1 MTCRASA
8 PGWQRDAPQLA
19 QEKGTHSSIPLL
31 FQVYFVVPLTVFPKH
46 LIPPHC
52 IPRFFFCISLLPLGL
67 WDVFKDTKIGKYR
80 QTPTWYKFSNMSW
93 KISFFFFFHAGCSS
107 TGNHWCKLHILQHVA
122 VHRDPAQTL
131 AAAAAVR
138 KLICSNQYKVM
149 KQWRH
154 QTLSLCSQTKCL
166 LVLHAWVF

>member
-1 MTCRASA
+1 MGEGSVTCRASA

-93 KISFFFFFHAGCSS
+93 RISFFFFPCRLFQHRKPLVQTAHPAACGSAQRPSTDCSS
-107 TGNHWCKLHILQHVA
+107 SSSCEEADL
-122 VHRDPAQTL
+122 
-131 AAAAAVR
+131 
-138 KLICSNQYKVM
+138 
-149 KQWRH
+149 
-154 QTLSLCSQTKCL
+154 
-166 LVLHAWVF
+166 